1 MKTVLILL
9 AIIFGAGVLI
19 ALLARWRINP
29 DLGWISFDKVSKEGE
44 TPVSYMKDETT
55 SGMMI
60 NFDVPGMFV
69 QEVKVEGVKYHRLS
83 IPDHATLLDVGKP
96 ELPLLGQTVE
106 VPYGVHFDI
115 EIVKSKSISLHGYNV
130 YPAQEQEIRPGEFD
144 GKILPLKEKPFVKD
158 TAVYLANANYP
169 AELATIEA
177 EDVGIIRG
185 HRLVFLKVN
194 PIQYKPLTRRMT
206 AFSNIEVRLKYDRP
220 AQVQRI
226 DERIKSPD
234 FEEMLKSAVLN
245 YKAPERM
252 IQGLGQ
258 GSPDWGEGC
267 EYLIITHSRFY
278 DKNNP
283 ENPVVRLSNWKRR
296 KGIKTKVVDVDD
308 IANVAD
314 DKKPIKRQQAADKI
328 QNFIKT
334 AYETWNPAPTYVL
347 LVGDAGD
354 DNGKDLIPTNYKTP
368 HFEKEFHR
376 EAKIPTDLYYAT
388 VDGDDYFPDI
398 YIGRL
403 PVDTIDQARVVI
415 DKILDYERKPP
426 SNNPG
431 FYKNL
436 ALVSTFEDPTDPK
449 LNKVS
454 DGQEDQSFDFI
465 EVLEDVRKFLKN
477 KGYNPQRIYHTS
489 STYKD
494 GPQKY
499 ENGTQLPDDLKKP
512 QFSWNGNAKQITDSI
527 EKGAFLVEFLTHGWR
542 AGIAA
547 PRFRESDAKAV
558 ENGALTPIIFAH
570 SCAVAWFDNETDIE
584 EDQLRPE
591 NQKQWRTDNKT
602 ESFSEDFLR
611 LDKLRHDKDGSNK
624 GGGVAVIGATRSSYF
639 HSYMTLGAFEALWP
653 EFKPNPP
660 ISRAQGATG
669 DLPNVMMGPLV
680 RMGQILTFS
689 KVYMANYI
697 KPKQK
702 ELVEKR
708 KIDFEVMHL
717 LGDPEMPVW
726 TKEPSTLKV
735 QYPKGIGSKGQQDFV
750 VKVTDRTNNKPVQS
764 AVVVLTQGD
773 RIIGSKQTDF
783 GGIVRFTL
791 ESPKHGKLD
800 ITVTARN
807 YRPFENE
814 IKVTQ
819 GGAVLNLL
827 TQDGAVNMPVKISG
841 NSFKDNEKVTIFF
854 DEKSMGSLSQTGDIT
869 FLVPPSPLGLVNI
882 LAHEESSGLYAVDV
896 FQVRS
901 EKPVDFYTYDQR
913 YDKTWKL
920 HKGDNPTWNNPA
932 IQLYEGNKP
941 VESNNLNTGGTYT
954 IKANIYNDSPY
965 PAENVKVTFKW
976 APFGVG
982 QAIWNYIDTVS
993 LDVPAKKGE
1002 TEGEKEAELQKWTPP
1017 RTGHICL
1024 IAQIYHVE
1032 DKKTK
1037 ENLGNVGQENCHIG
1051 PSSSPARVRFVVHNP
1066 TDKAAAV
1073 YLELRQL
1080 IKPDQPEEELLWPTK
1095 IEHPDPQI
1103 IFPGRSMEAWAIV
1116 EPPANV
1122 PKGQQAEFA
1131 LTAFIDR
1138 QVIGG
1143 VNFIITKR

>member
-1 MKTVLILL
+1 MNTVLILL

-19 ALLARWRINP
+19 ALVARSRSDP
-29 DLGWISFDKVSKEGE
+29 DLGWISFDKVSKQGE
-44 TPVSYMKDETT
+44 SPVSYMKDETT

-69 QEVKVEGVKYHRLS
+69 HEVKVEGVKYHRLS
-83 IPDHATLLDVGKP
+83 IPGHATLRDVGKP

-115 EIVKSKSISLHGYNV
+115 EIVKTKSISLHCYNV
-130 YPAQEQEIRPGEFD
+130 YPVQEQEIRPGEFD
-144 GKILPLKEKPFVKD
+144 GVTFPQKQKPFVRD

-226 DERIKSPD
+226 DERIESPV

-252 IQGLGQ
+252 IQRLGLKQ
-258 GSPDWGEGC
+258 SDWEEGC
-267 EYLIITHSRFY
+267 DYLIITHSKFY
-278 DKNNP
+278 NKSDSN
-283 ENPVVRLSNWKRR
+283 NPVVRLSEWKQR
-296 KGIKTKVVDVDD
+296 KGLKTKVVDIAD
-308 IANVAD
+308 IVNSKTGD
-314 DKKPIKRQQAADKI
+314 EAADKI
-328 QNFIKT
+328 KNFIKT
-334 AYETWNPAPTYVL
+334 AYETWKPAPTYIL

-354 DNGKDLIPTNYKTP
+354 DAGKELIPTNYKTKHIEP
-368 HFEKEFHR
+368 LLHYGT
-376 EAKIPTDLYYAT
+376 KIGTDLYYAT

-403 PVDTIDQARVVI
+403 PVDTLEQAKVVI

-426 SNNPG
+426 TNHPG
-431 FYKNL
+431 FYKNIS
-436 ALVSTFEDPTDPK
+436 LVSTFEDPTIPK
-449 LNKVS
+449 YNKLS
-454 DGQEDQSFDFI
+454 DGQEDQLFNFI
-465 EVLEDVRKFLKN
+465 EVLEDVRKFLKDQ
-477 KGYNPQRIYHTS
+477 GYNPQRIYHTS
-489 STYKD
+489 SKYKD

-499 ENGTQLPDDLKKP
+499 ENGTDLPKYLQKP
-512 QFSWNGNAKQITDSI
+512 QFSWDGSAKQITDSI
-527 EKGAFLVEFLTHGWR
+527 EKGTFLLEFLTHGWR
-542 AGIAA
+542 PGISA
-547 PRFRESDAKAV
+547 PMFREKDALALK
-558 ENGALTPIIFAH
+558 NGSLTPILFSH
-570 SCAVAWFDNETDIE
+570 SCAVSWFDNETDDDGPVPNE
-584 EDQLRPE
+584 W
-591 NQKQWRTDNKT
+591 KTDNKT
-602 ESFSEDFLR
+602 ESFSEYFLR
-611 LDKLRHDKDGSNK
+611 HK
-624 GGGVAVIGATRSSYF
+624 GGGVAVIGATRSSYLA
-639 HSYMTLGAFEALWP
+639 SYMALGAFEALWP

-660 ISRAQGATG
+660 ISPDPNATG

-680 RMGQILTFS
+680 RMGQIHTFS

-697 KPKQK
+697 QPHIN
-702 ELVEKR
+702 R

-735 QYPKGIGSKGQQDFV
+735 QYPKGIGSTGQQDFV
-750 VKVTDRTNNKPVQS
+750 VKVTDQTSKKPVQS

-773 RIIGSKQTDF
+773 QIVDSQQTDF
-783 GGIVRFTL
+783 GGVVRFTL

-807 YRPFENE
+807 YRPFEDE
-814 IKVTQ
+814 IEVTAN
-819 GGAVLNLL
+819 GAVLNRLDPD
-827 TQDGAVNMPVKISG
+827 DGVPNKTDVYVG
-841 NSFKDNEKVTIFF
+841 GTNFNGNEKVTISF
-854 DEKSMGSLSQTGDIT
+854 DEKNILTPSATNGSFGQAGNLKFKVPASQ
-869 FLVPPSPLGLVNI
+869 LGSVNI
-882 LAHEESSGLYAVDV
+882 LAHGESSDRYAVDV

-901 EKPVDFYTYDQR
+901 EQPVDLYTYNQLDQT
-913 YDKTWKL
+913 TWNL
-920 HKGDNPTWNNPA
+920 HKGDNPTWNNPE

-941 VESNNLNTGGTYT
+941 VESNNLNTGGTYRIT
-954 IKANIYNDSPY
+954 ANIHNRSEY
-965 PAENVKVTFKW
+965 PAKNVRVTFKW
-976 APFGVG
+976 ARFGVG
-982 QAIWNYIDTVS
+982 QPLWNDIDTDT
-993 LDVPAKKGE
+993 LDVPAQGKNV
-1002 TEGEKEAELQKWTPP
+1002 AELPGWTPP
-1017 RTGHICL
+1017 GTGHICL

-1037 ENLGNVGQENCHIG
+1037 DNVGQENCHIG

-1080 IKPDQPEEELLWPTK
+1080 IKPDQPEEEILWPTR

-1116 EPPANV
+1116 EPPAEV
-1122 PKGQQAEFA
+1122 PQGQQAEFA

-1143 VNFIITKR
+1143 VNFIINKR